1 MQVQIPWSLYN
12 NNNNHGITAAAG
24 ALPAGLAD
32 AGERV
37 SATSRARALLPV
49 PLVCYERHLVA
60 SVASRIAYLTPLR
73 GVRFTILLATLPVT
87 PTLHV
92 HAHTQKGDHDWLGG
106 PWSRGS

>member
-1 MQVQIPWSLYN
+1 MQVQKYN
-12 NNNNHGITAAAG
+12 NNNNHGVTVAAG
-24 ALPAGLAD
+24 ALLAAGLAD

-37 SATSRARALLPV
+37 SATSRARALPV

-60 SVASRIAYLTPLR
+60 SVASRIAYLTPLH

-92 HAHTQKGDHDWLGG
+92 HAHTQKEDHDWLEG